1 VDNGAV
7 RDVAQLF
14 EPHEGGVGLNICSQI
29 VKDHG
34 GELYAWSAY
43 GHGTTLTME
52 LPVYVQDKAGAG
64 DASPSPIRG
73 KSIMIIDDDV
83 HITELLHEVLAR
95 RGATVEVSNSGPT
108 AYDQLRCNDYD
119 LILCDQNM
127 PGLNGPTLFRLAEIW
142 NPRIKNKFLFMTGD
156 VVVGSAGPFSS
167 ETGVQYLRKPF
178 RMQDLVD
185 TVEAFFNRSL
195 TPNS

>member
-1 VDNGAV
+1 
-7 RDVAQLF
+7 
-14 EPHEGGVGLNICSQI
+14 
-29 VKDHG
+29 
-34 GELYAWSAY
+34 
-43 GHGTTLTME
+43 ME
-52 LPVYVQDKAGAG
+52 LPVYVQDKAGAE